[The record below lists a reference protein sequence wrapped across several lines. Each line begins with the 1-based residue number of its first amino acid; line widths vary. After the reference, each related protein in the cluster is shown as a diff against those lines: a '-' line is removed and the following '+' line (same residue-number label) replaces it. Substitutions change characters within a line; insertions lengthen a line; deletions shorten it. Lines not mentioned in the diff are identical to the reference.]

1 MSCSG
6 LLGTWMLPPHKWLP
20 PLDLTRYRP
29 TFSAL
34 PAGCSSSSQE
44 ENQNGQAGPRQW
56 RESPEGST
64 VAHRDVP
71 AITQVESRDRVPPA
85 RFSFSMTLQWQQSPQ
100 ICHLRVAAVRGCAA
114 GRASPR
120 RQISLKKSDHITL
133 GITAKL
139 LKQRLHSLTLTPFP
153 PLPSGAPRPSFSFL
167 ASSKPA
173 VHLRLSLSP

>member
-1 MSCSG
+1 MIGPSRTGLPLPQCLPTGKQMGHCSLKKERECFRTALTHPPAGLSTLPLGLALGSGPGAFSLHMSCSG

-85 RFSFSMTLQWQQSPQ
+85 R
-100 ICHLRVAAVRGCAA
+100 
-114 GRASPR
+114 
-120 RQISLKKSDHITL
+120 
-133 GITAKL
+133 
-139 LKQRLHSLTLTPFP
+139 
-153 PLPSGAPRPSFSFL
+153 
-167 ASSKPA
+167 
-173 VHLRLSLSP
+173 